1 MEMSFTEKILSLT
14 AVKYQLPHFRFLF
27 QGTTNLEILKIHHV
41 PFIII
46 VCKGCKHLA
55 LILNIVE
62 HIFVVPKSPFW
73 RQYIDFKGPFWL

>member
-1 MEMSFTEKILSLT
+1 MQHTILVGCSHPNCLT
-14 AVKYQLPHFRFLF
+14 LAMKYQWPHFRFLF

-46 VCKGCKHLA
+46 VCNGCKHLA

-62 HIFVVPKSPFW
+62 QLFVIPKSPF
-73 RQYIDFKGPFWL
+73 